1 MSAVDDIDQ
10 TRLANDPGG
19 GPSHPTGSST
29 GSGWLSSSGSIDHG
43 RFEPGALLEGR
54 YRIVGLLGRGGMG
67 EVYRADDL
75 RLGQPVA
82 IKLLPDSLSADPQR
96 LVQFHNEVRIARQVS
111 HPNVCRVYDIGD
123 LLIAGSTP
131 ARHQLYL
138 TMEYVDGEDLSSLL
152 RRIGRLPEDKALDI
166 ARQICA
172 GLGAAHARGVIHR
185 DLKPANIMLD
195 SAGQARLMDFG
206 LAAVGTVTEV
216 RAGTPAYMAPEQLSG
231 TGVTIQSDVF
241 ALGLVL
247 YELFTGRRAFQ
258 AKTLGELVELHQ
270 TNTSLLPPSTLVS
283 GLNPA
288 IERVILRCVRPDP
301 AERPASA
308 MAVAAALPGGD
319 PLAAALAAGET
330 PSPQMVAAA
339 GDTGATLPGV
349 KAGAWLTLALVGIVA
364 TAMLSNRLAL
374 YAMFTFDR
382 APATLVD
389 RARDIERLSTNAPPV
404 ADRASGLGFRG
415 DFLTWL
421 RRQLPPDEVA
431 TILRS
436 GRPPGGAFWSRSSP
450 AWLVPRG
457 AGVTTVDPP
466 VVGAGQTT
474 VVLDLEGRLLSFER
488 LPEQL
493 HREPPVDLAPAEW
506 TPYFDAAAIDPS
518 ALTPVSPTYSPR
530 AFADTRAAWT
540 GTWPGMPSAELR
552 VEAGSYLGDVV
563 YFRTF
568 GPWNLPDAVPPQ
580 ASSVAVVAVIAL
592 LIGPTLMIAAA
603 LVARANVN
611 AGRGD
616 RLGARRLAA
625 VALAVPIIGWIFAA
639 HHVPDVGIEQGRLFD
654 AVAQALFG
662 AAMLWVFYLAAEPYV
677 RRTWPH
683 ILITWSRVLSG
694 RFRDGPVGRDLL
706 VGAACGVAMT
716 VISYTF
722 HLVPGWFGWPAI
734 EPPTP
739 ELVIGTRALLAR
751 MFMVLFNAMGNAML
765 GVLGL
770 ALLRAA
776 LQRVSPRLG
785 HTAVAFGIA
794 TLLFTPLAAR
804 GQFQSGHPAVD
815 LLFGLLLVLI
825 ILGVL
830 FRFGFF
836 AGIVGFFCH
845 FWTWGT
851 VVTSDSTRPYFET
864 GMVALALVA
873 AIAITGAV
881 LSAADE
887 NRREA

>member
-1 MSAVDDIDQ
+1 MSAVDDIDR
-10 TRLANDPGG
+10 TRLTDEP
-19 GPSHPTGSST
+19 PST

-43 RFEPGALLEGR
+43 RFEPGVVVEGR
-54 YRIVGLLGRGGMG
+54 YRIIGLLGRGGMG

-75 RLGQPVA
+75 RLGQAVA
-82 IKLLPDSLSADPQR
+82 IKLLPDALSADPQR

-123 LLIAGSTP
+123 LLVAGSTP

-172 GLGAAHARGVIHR
+172 GLAAAHARGVIHR

-195 SAGQARLMDFG
+195 NAGQARLMDFG
-206 LAAVGTVTEV
+206 LAAVGTVAEV

-231 TGVTIQSDVF
+231 TGVTVQSDVF

-258 AKTLGELVELHQ
+258 ATTLGELVELHQ
-270 TNTSLLPPSTLVS
+270 TNTLLPPSALVP
-283 GLNPA
+283 GLSPA

-308 MAVAAALPGGD
+308 LAVAAALPGGD

-339 GDTGATLPGV
+339 GDTGATMAGV
-349 KAGAWLTLALVGIVA
+349 KAAAWLTLALAGIVA
-364 TAMLSNRLAL
+364 TAMLSNRLGL
-374 YAMFTFDR
+374 YAMLSFDR
-382 APATLVD
+382 APASLVD
-389 RARDIERLSTNAPPV
+389 RARDIERIAANALPV
-404 ADRASGLGFRG
+404 ADRASGIGFRG
-415 DFLTWL
+415 DFITWL
-421 RRQLPPDEVA
+421 RRQAPPDEVA
-431 TILRS
+431 TILRG
-436 GRPPGGAFWSRSSP
+436 GRPPGGAFWYRSSP
-450 AWLVPRG
+450 EWLVPRWLQ
-457 AGVTTVDPP
+457 VTLADPP
-466 VVGAGQTT
+466 ALRSGHTSVL
-474 VVLDLEGRLLSFER
+474 LDLDGRLLSFER
-488 LPEQL
+488 LPVQL
-493 HREPPVDLAPAEW
+493 QKTAPSDVAEVMW
-506 TPYFDAAAIDPS
+506 APYFDAAAIDPS
-518 ALTPVSPTYSPR
+518 TLTPAAPTYSPR
-530 AFADTRAAWT
+530 AFADTRVAWT
-540 GTWPGMPSAELR
+540 GAWPGLPSAELR
-552 VEAGSYLGDVV
+552 VEAGSYQGDAV

-568 GPWNLPDAVPPQ
+568 GPWNLPDAVAPQ
-580 ASSVAVVAVIAL
+580 AQSHAVISLLAL
-592 LIGPTLMIAAA
+592 LISPALMIVAA
-603 LVARANVN
+603 LVARANVKD
-611 AGRGD
+611 GRGD

-625 VALAVPIIGWIFAA
+625 VALVVPVIGWIFAA
-639 HHVPDVGIEQGRLFD
+639 THVPDVGIEQGRLFE
-654 AVAQALFG
+654 AVGQALFG

-677 RRTWPH
+677 RRSWPH
-683 ILITWSRVLSG
+683 ILITWSRVLGG
-694 RFRDGPVGRDLL
+694 RFRDALVGRDLL

-722 HLVPGWFGWPAI
+722 HLVPGWLGWPATEAI
-734 EPPTP
+734 DPHAPS
-739 ELVIGTRALLAR
+739 LVLGTRALLAR
-751 MFMVLFNAMGNAML
+751 VFQVLFNAMSNAML

-776 LQRVSPRLG
+776 LQRLSPRLG

-804 GQFQSGHPAVD
+804 GQFQSGHAAVD
-815 LLFGLLLVLI
+815 LVFGFLLVLI

-830 FRFGFF
+830 FRFGLF

-851 VVTSDSTRPYFET
+851 VATFDATRPYFET
-864 GMVALALVA
+864 GLVSLAIVGI
-873 AIAITGAV
+873 IAISGTF
-881 LSAADE
+881 LSTAGQNSSAPR
-887 NRREA
+887 NAL